1 MPTGI
6 AGFDQIANGGL
17 PIGRSTLVAGTAGSG
32 KTLLAMQFLAEGYRQ
47 FAEPGVC
54 VSFEENP
61 ADLMENVRSF
71 GWEFEDLVA
80 QGHIAFVDGS
90 PEPGAATVEAGAY
103 DLSALMARIENA
115 VRSVGAKR
123 VAVDAV
129 GALLAQFKDPDVVR
143 AELHRINQGL
153 RLLGVTSLI
162 TIERTDEEGS
172 IGRLGVEE
180 FVADNDA
187 GAAQSTRDGEAP
199 PHGRDSEVSR
209 RHASQGRVSV
219 HKSTTNRASRSFR
232 SRRWSCGRSRRKCAC
247 RPVWPSSM

>member
-1 MPTGI
+1 MAHRALPGRMPTGI

-90 PEPGAATVEAGAY
+90 PEPGAATV
-103 DLSALMARIENA
+103 
-115 VRSVGAKR
+115 
-123 VAVDAV
+123 
-129 GALLAQFKDPDVVR
+129 
-143 AELHRINQGL
+143 
-153 RLLGVTSLI
+153 
-162 TIERTDEEGS
+162 
-172 IGRLGVEE
+172 
-180 FVADNDA
+180 
-187 GAAQSTRDGEAP
+187 
-199 PHGRDSEVSR
+199 
-209 RHASQGRVSV
+209 
-219 HKSTTNRASRSFR
+219 
-232 SRRWSCGRSRRKCAC
+232 
-247 RPVWPSSM
+247 